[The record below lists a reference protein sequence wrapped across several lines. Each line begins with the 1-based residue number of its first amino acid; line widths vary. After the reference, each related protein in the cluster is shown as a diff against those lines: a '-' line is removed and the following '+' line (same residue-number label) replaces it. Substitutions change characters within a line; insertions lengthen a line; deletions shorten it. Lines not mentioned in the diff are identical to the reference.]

1 MAVEYKLPL
10 SETERAMLSD
20 ILDAWLEP
28 FDEATN
34 DVMTA
39 PELDTP
45 EDMLSA
51 VDGMRRQFEVVSS
64 IRTKIGSMPY
74 GRNASTV

>member
-1 MAVEYKLPL
+1 MTINYSLPL
-10 SETERAMLSD
+10 SETERTLLSD

-28 FDEATN
+28 FEEATN

-39 PELDTP
+39 PDLDTP

-51 VDGMRRQFEVVSS
+51 VDGMRQQFEVVSS
-64 IRTKIGSMPY
+64 IREKIGSMPY
-74 GRNASTV
+74 GNTSAV

>member
-1 MAVEYKLPL
+1 MPVNYYLLL
-10 SETERAMLSD
+10 SETERTLLGD

-28 FDEATN
+28 FEEATN

-39 PELDTP
+39 PEFDEP

-51 VDGMRRQFEVVSS
+51 VDGMRQQFEVVTS
-64 IRTKIGSMPY
+64 IRRRIGSMPY
-74 GRNASTV
+74 GSSSTV